1 MTDLISLLDLAD
13 LAIGRC
19 EGVISSDSRREL
31 AEIVLRARR
40 RFGYVGEVLVVAF
53 AGGTGS
59 GKSSLVNAIVGS
71 PVAVTGA
78 VRPTT
83 DEALAVIPQK
93 NSDQYRQLLSELDV
107 AERITSVA
115 LESTILVDLP
125 DFDSVVT
132 SHRHIAESVLPVVD
146 AVVWV
151 VDPEKYA
158 DTIIHKEFLANL
170 VPYEDQFIFVLNQA
184 DRLGQAVVPVVED
197 LEQLLESD
205 GFIEPVVVSTIAH
218 GQATDISALVDA
230 LSERLD
236 LKRSVASK
244 LAIDLRVAANEG
256 WMAAQETPTTD
267 SDQGFLDQIG
277 LLAATFVLLGVE
289 ATDVLSR
296 MEER

>member
-19 EGVISSDSRREL
+19 EGVIPADSRREL

-40 RFGYVGEVLVVAF
+40 KFGYVGEVLVVAF

-59 GKSSLVNAIVGS
+59 GKSSLINAIVGS
-71 PVAVTGA
+71 PVAITGA

-83 DEALAVIPQK
+83 DNALAIVPQT
-93 NSDQYRQLLSELDV
+93 NSDKYDRLLSELDV
-107 AERITSVA
+107 TDRITSLT

-125 DFDSVVT
+125 DLDSVVA
-132 SHRHIAESVLPVVD
+132 SHRNVAELVLPVVD

-158 DTIIHKEFLANL
+158 DTIIHEEFLANL

-184 DRLGQAVVPVVED
+184 DRLGEAVVPVVED
-197 LEQLLESD
+197 LVQLLESD

-218 GQATDISALVDA
+218 GQATDISTLVDA

-236 LKRSVASK
+236 RKRSVASK
-244 LAIDLRVAANEG
+244 LAIDLRVAANDG
-256 WMAAQETPTTD
+256 WLVARQTPTAD
-267 SDQGFLDQIG
+267 SDQAFLDQIG
-277 LLAATFVLLGVE
+277 LLAATFVLLGVAAAE
-289 ATDVLSR
+289 VLSR

>member
-19 EGVISSDSRREL
+19 QGVISSDSRREL

-71 PVAVTGA
+71 PVTVTGA

-93 NSDQYRQLLSELDV
+93 NSDQYGRLLSELDV

-205 GFIEPVVVSTIAH
+205 GFLEPVVVSTIAH

>member
-19 EGVISSDSRREL
+19 QGVISSDSRREL

-40 RFGYVGEVLVVAF
+40 RLGYVGDVLVVAF

-83 DEALAVIPQK
+83 DEALAVTPQK
-93 NSDQYRQLLSELDV
+93 NSDQYGQLLSELDV

-205 GFIEPVVVSTIAH
+205 GLIEPVVVSTIAN

>member
-19 EGVISSDSRREL
+19 QGVISSDSRREL

-40 RFGYVGEVLVVAF
+40 RLGYVGDVLVVAF

-83 DEALAVIPQK
+83 DEALAVTPQK
-93 NSDQYRQLLSELDV
+93 NSDQYGQLLSELDV

>member
-59 GKSSLVNAIVGS
+59 GKSSLINAIVGS

-83 DEALAVIPQK
+83 DEARAVIPQM
-93 NSDQYRQLLSELDV
+93 NPDQYDRLLSELDV
-107 AERITSVA
+107 TERITSVA

-125 DFDSVVT
+125 DFDSVVA

-158 DTIIHKEFLANL
+158 DTIIHGEFLANL

-184 DRLGQAVVPVVED
+184 DRLGEAVVPVMED

-205 GFIEPVVVSTIAH
+205 GFIEPVVVSTIAN
-218 GQATDISALVDA
+218 GKATDISTLVDA

-256 WMAAQETPTTD
+256 WMAARATPTAN

-289 ATDVLSR
+289 ATEVLSR
-296 MEER
+296 LEER

>member
-19 EGVISSDSRREL
+19 QGVISSDSRREL

-40 RFGYVGEVLVVAF
+40 RLGYVGDVLVVAF

-83 DEALAVIPQK
+83 DEALAVTPQK
-93 NSDQYRQLLSELDV
+93 NSDQYGQLLSELDV

-170 VPYEDQFIFVLNQA
+170 VPYEDQFIFVLNHA
-184 DRLGQAVVPVVED
+184 DRLGQAVIPVVED

>member
-19 EGVISSDSRREL
+19 EGVIPADARREL

-40 RFGYVGEVLVVAF
+40 KFGYVGEVLVVAF

-59 GKSSLVNAIVGS
+59 GKSSLINAIVGS
-71 PVAVTGA
+71 PVAMIGA

-83 DEALAVIPQK
+83 DNALAVVPQMK
-93 NSDQYRQLLSELDV
+93 SDTYDRLLSELDV
-107 AERITSVA
+107 TDRATSTA
-115 LESTILVDLP
+115 LKSTILVDLP
-125 DFDSVVT
+125 DFDSVVA
-132 SHRHIAESVLPVVD
+132 SHRHVAELVLPVVD

-158 DTIIHKEFLANL
+158 DAIIHEEFLASL

-184 DRLGQAVVPVVED
+184 DRLGESVGPVVED
-197 LEQLLESD
+197 LEQLLESG
-205 GFIEPVVVSTIAH
+205 GFVEPVVVSTTAH
-218 GQATDISALVDA
+218 GQATDVTSLVDA

-244 LAIDLRVAANEG
+244 LAIDLRVAANDG
-256 WMAAQETPTTD
+256 WMVARRMPVAD
-267 SDQGFLDQIG
+267 SDQAFLDQIG
-277 LLAATFVLLGVE
+277 LLAATFALLSVK
-289 ATDVLSR
+289 ATEVLSR